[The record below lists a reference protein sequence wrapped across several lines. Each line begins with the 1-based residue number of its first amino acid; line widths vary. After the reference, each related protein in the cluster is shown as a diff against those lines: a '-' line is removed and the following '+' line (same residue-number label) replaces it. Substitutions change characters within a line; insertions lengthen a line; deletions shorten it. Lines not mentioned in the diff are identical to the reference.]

1 MLIAKD
7 MYNADQTRKEA
18 ERSYTVYLY
27 EIEVGD
33 GNVYISSIVTGPCLT
48 RIE

>member
-18 ERSYTVYLY
+18 ERSYTVVL
-27 EIEVGD
+27 ILVISAH
-33 GNVYISSIVTGPCLT
+33 NVYIYRDSPDRRAL
-48 RIE
+48 

>member
-18 ERSYTVYLY
+18 ERSYTVSLMLSMSGKRLADNILKYSQ
-27 EIEVGD
+27 IW
-33 GNVYISSIVTGPCLT
+33 NI
-48 RIE
+48 